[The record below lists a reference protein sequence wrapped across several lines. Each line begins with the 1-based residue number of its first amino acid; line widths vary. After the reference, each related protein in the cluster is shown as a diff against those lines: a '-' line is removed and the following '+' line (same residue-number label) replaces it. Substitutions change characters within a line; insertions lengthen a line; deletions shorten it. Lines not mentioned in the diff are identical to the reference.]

1 MRKSNTMVKKRKRT
15 LTTGEH
21 RTKAGSYDFS
31 GGRRGAVLPHEG
43 KTRITMWVDSDT
55 LNWFR
60 SHAEREGRGYQTAM
74 NEALSVFTRE
84 DQRPLPEVVRDV
96 VRKELRAALKAS

>member
-1 MRKSNTMVKKRKRT
+1 MAKKVRRPT
-15 LTTGEH
+15 HQYRG
-21 RTKAGSYDFS
+21 RASSYDFS

-43 KTRITMWVDSDT
+43 KTRITIWIDSDT

-60 SHAEREGRGYQTAM
+60 ARAQRDGRGYQTAM
-74 NEALSVFTRE
+74 NDALNAFTKE
-84 DQRPLPEVVRDV
+84 DHRPLPEVVRDV

>member
-1 MRKSNTMVKKRKRT
+1 MAKKRKGR
-15 LTTGEH
+15 LTTRES
-21 RTKAGSYDFS
+21 RARAGSYDFS
-31 GGRRGAVLPHEG
+31 GARRGAVLPHEG
-43 KTRITMWVDSDT
+43 KTRITMWVDSGT

-74 NEALSVFTRE
+74 NEALKAFTIE
-84 DQRPLPEVVRDV
+84 DRRPLPEVVRDV